1 MGESPGQEAW
11 EYALV
16 GCRVHGAGCRVFII
30 HHAPCNLQHKH
41 KVTKFTTLQKYSKVM
56 KIKRI
61 LIANR
66 GEIAVRIMKTARLMN
81 IETVAVRTAVE
92 PNAMYLSSADVIYDN
107 TEEVSEI
114 PVFLDIEKLIIIALK
129 TKADAVHPGYGFL
142 AENAYFAQ
150 KCMDNKIIFIG
161 PNPDAIYKMGNKTI
175 ARKIALS
182 GGIPM
187 AMGSEDN
194 IADQEEAVK
203 VAEKIGYP
211 VIIKAASGGGGRGM
225 RIVRRS
231 EEMEKMFIIA
241 SKEAEKAFND
251 PSVFI
256 EKYIE
261 NPKHIEFQILGDKH
275 GNVIH
280 LGERECSIQRKH
292 QKLIEEAPSCALDDN
307 LRNKM
312 GTMAVQ
318 IAKAVNYYSAGTVEF
333 LLDSDRNFYFME
345 MNTRIQVE
353 HPVTEIITGIDLI
366 EQQIRIAN
374 DENLKYRQEDI
385 KLKGWAIE
393 CRINAEDV
401 QAGFA
406 PDPGKIDSL
415 IMPADP
421 CVRVDTGVQAGSYI
435 VASYD
440 SMIAKLIVRG
450 KDRKEAIKHC
460 KMALDKVW
468 IKGTKTTLPFFRMLV
483 RHQKFQDGTF
493 TTAFIEKDLEKY
505 YFNSEY
511 EEMLAAW
518 LATKLFVEEN
528 LNDNSINIDFKH
540 GKEMSPWLLNKRI
553 NQF

>member
-1 MGESPGQEAW
+1 
-11 EYALV
+11 
-16 GCRVHGAGCRVFII
+16 
-30 HHAPCNLQHKH
+30 
-41 KVTKFTTLQKYSKVM
+41 M

-66 GEIAVRIMKTARLMN
+66 GEIAVRLMKTAQRMK
-81 IETVAVRTAVE
+81 IETVVVKTAVE
-92 PNAMYLSSADVIYDN
+92 PNAMYLAAADVIFDN
-107 TEEVSEI
+107 TEDNSEI
-114 PVFLDIEKLIIIALK
+114 PVFLNIEKLIAIALE
-129 TKADAVHPGYGFL
+129 TKANAIHPGYGFL

-150 KCMDNKIIFIG
+150 KCIDNNLIFIG
-161 PNPDAIYKMGNKTI
+161 PSPDAIYKMGNKTI
-175 ARKIALS
+175 ARKIALAS
-182 GGIPM
+182 GIPM
-187 AMGSEDN
+187 AMGSDGN
-194 IADQEEAVK
+194 IADEEEAALI
-203 VAEKIGYP
+203 AEKIGYP

-225 RIVRRS
+225 RIVRKA

-251 PSVFI
+251 PSVFV

-261 NPKHIEFQILGDKH
+261 NPKHIEFQILGDTK
-275 GNVIH
+275 GNIIH

-292 QKLIEEAPSCALDDN
+292 QKLLEEAPSGALDEK
-307 LRNKM
+307 LRKKM
-312 GTMAVQ
+312 GDMAVQ
-318 IAKAVNYYSAGTVEF
+318 IAKAVDYSSAGTVEF
-333 LLDSDRNFYFME
+333 LLDTDKNFYFME

-353 HPVTEIITGIDLI
+353 HPVTEIITGLDLI

-374 DENLKYRQEDI
+374 GEELRYKQNDI

-401 QAGFA
+401 QAGFS
-406 PDPGKIDSL
+406 PDPGKIENFN
-415 IMPADP
+415 MPSDP
-421 CVRVDTGVQAGSYI
+421 CVRVDTGVQAGSSI

-450 KDRKEAIKHC
+450 KDRKDAIKNC

-493 TTAFIEKDLEKY
+493 TTSFIEKDLEKF

-511 EEMLAAW
+511 EEMLGAW

-528 LNDNSINIDFKH
+528 LNDDSINVNFEH
-540 GKEMSPWLLNKRI
+540 GKTMSPWLLNKRI

>member
-1 MGESPGQEAW
+1 
-11 EYALV
+11 
-16 GCRVHGAGCRVFII
+16 
-30 HHAPCNLQHKH
+30 
-41 KVTKFTTLQKYSKVM
+41 M

-66 GEIAVRIMKTARLMN
+66 GEIAVRIMKTARMMD
-81 IETVAVRTAVE
+81 IETVAVKTVAE
-92 PNAMYLSSADVIYDN
+92 PGAMYLASADVVYDN
-107 TEEVSEI
+107 TEDIAEI
-114 PVFLDIEKLIIIALK
+114 PVFLDIEKLITIALK
-129 TKADAVHPGYGFL
+129 TKSDAIHPGYGFL

-150 KCMDNKIIFIG
+150 KCTDNKIAFIG
-161 PNPDAIYKMGNKTI
+161 PSPDAIYKMGNKTI
-175 ARKIALS
+175 ARKIALNN
-182 GGIPM
+182 GIPM
-187 AMGSEDN
+187 AMGSEGN
-194 IADQEEAVK
+194 IANESEAVS

-225 RIVRRS
+225 RIVRKS

-261 NPKHIEFQILGDKH
+261 NPKHIEFQVLGDTS

-292 QKLIEEAPSCALDDN
+292 QKLLEEAPSSALDDT
-307 LRNKM
+307 LREQM
-312 GTMAVQ
+312 GQIAVQ
-318 IAKAVNYYSAGTVEF
+318 IAKAVDYHSAGTVEF

-374 DENLKYRQEDI
+374 GEALAFKQEDI
-385 KLKGWAIE
+385 RLSGWAIE

-401 QAGFA
+401 QSGFA
-406 PDPGKIDSL
+406 PDPGKIVSL
-415 IMPADP
+415 NMPSDP
-421 CVRVDTGVQAGSYI
+421 CVRVDTGVQAGSSI

-450 KDRKEAIKHC
+450 KDRKEAIKNC

-468 IKGTKTTLPFFRMLV
+468 IKGTKTTLPFFRMLI
-483 RHQKFQDGTF
+483 RHQKFQDGSF

-505 YFNSEY
+505 YYNSEY

-518 LATKLFVEEN
+518 LATKLFIEEN
-528 LNDNSINIDFKH
+528 LNDNSINIDFKN
-540 GKEMSPWLLNKRI
+540 GKDISPWLLNKRI

>member
-1 MGESPGQEAW
+1 MLS
-11 EYALV
+11 
-16 GCRVHGAGCRVFII
+16 
-30 HHAPCNLQHKH
+30 
-41 KVTKFTTLQKYSKVM
+41 
-56 KIKRI
+56 IKWGI
-61 LIANR
+61 
-66 GEIAVRIMKTARLMN
+66 RLL
-81 IETVAVRTAVE
+81 
-92 PNAMYLSSADVIYDN
+92 P
-107 TEEVSEI
+107 
-114 PVFLDIEKLIIIALK
+114 EKLPSR
-129 TKADAVHPGYGFL
+129 VVYQWP
-142 AENAYFAQ
+142 
-150 KCMDNKIIFIG
+150 
-161 PNPDAIYKMGNKTI
+161 
-175 ARKIALS
+175 S
-182 GGIPM
+182 
-187 AMGSEDN
+187 GSEGN
-194 IADQEEAVK
+194 ISNEEEAV
-203 VAEKIGYP
+203 VIADKIGYP

-225 RIVRRS
+225 RIVRRAD
-231 EEMEKMFIIA
+231 EMEKMFIVA

-261 NPKHIEFQILGDKH
+261 NPKHIEFQILGDKK

-292 QKLIEEAPSCALDDN
+292 QKLLEEAPSCALDN
-307 LRNKM
+307 KLREEM

-333 LLDSDRNFYFME
+333 LLDSDKNFYFME

-353 HPVTEIITGIDLI
+353 HPVTEVVTGIDLV

-374 DENLKYRQEDI
+374 GEELRFKQEDI
-385 KLKGWAIE
+385 KFKGWAIE

-406 PDPGKIDSL
+406 PDPGKIESL
-415 IMPADP
+415 SMPSDP
-421 CVRVDTGVQAGSYI
+421 FVRIDTGIQAGSSI

-440 SMIAKLIVRG
+440 SMIAKLIVSG
-450 KDRKEAIKHC
+450 KNRKEAIKNC

-493 TTAFIEKDLEKY
+493 TTSFIEKDLEKY

-518 LATKLFVEEN
+518 LATKLFIEEN
-528 LNDNSINIDFKH
+528 LNDARINVDSENT
-540 GKEMSPWLLNKRI
+540 KEMSPWLLNKRI

>member
-1 MGESPGQEAW
+1 
-11 EYALV
+11 
-16 GCRVHGAGCRVFII
+16 
-30 HHAPCNLQHKH
+30 
-41 KVTKFTTLQKYSKVM
+41 M

-66 GEIAVRIMKTARLMN
+66 GEIAIRIMKTARIMK

-92 PNAMYLSSADVIYDN
+92 PNAMYLSYADVVYDN
-107 TEEVSEI
+107 TEEVADI
-114 PVFLDIEKLIIIALK
+114 PVFLDIDKLITIALK

-142 AENAYFAQ
+142 AENAYFAD
-150 KCMDNKIIFIG
+150 KCIDNKINFIG
-161 PNPDAIYKMGNKTI
+161 PSPDAIYKMGNKTI
-175 ARKIALS
+175 ARRIALAQK
-182 GGIPM
+182 IPM
-187 AMGSEDN
+187 AMGSEGN
-194 IADQEEAVK
+194 ISNEDEAVK
-203 VAEKIGYP
+203 IAEKIGYP

-225 RIVRRS
+225 RIVRRT
-231 EEMEKMFIIA
+231 EDMEKSFIIA

-261 NPKHIEFQILGDKH
+261 NPKHIEFQILGDKK

-292 QKLIEEAPSCALDDN
+292 QKLLEEAPSGALDEK
-307 LRNKM
+307 LRKLM
-312 GTMAVQ
+312 GDMAVQ

-333 LLDSDRNFYFME
+333 LLDSDKKFYFME

-374 DENLKYRQEDI
+374 GEELKFKQSDI
-385 KLKGWAIE
+385 KLEGWAIE

-406 PDPGKIDSL
+406 PDPGKIEKLNMPDDSY
-415 IMPADP
+415 
-421 CVRVDTGVQAGSYI
+421 VRVDTGIQAGSTI
-435 VASYD
+435 VSSYD
-440 SMIAKLIVRG
+440 SMIAKLIVKG
-450 KDRKEAIKHC
+450 KDRKEALLNC
-460 KMALDKVW
+460 KKALDKVW

-483 RHQKFQDGTF
+483 RHPKFQSGNF
-493 TTAFIEKDLEKY
+493 TTAFIEKDLEKFY
-505 YFNSEY
+505 YNAEY
-511 EEMLAAW
+511 EELLAAW
-518 LATKLFVEEN
+518 LATKLFIEEN
-528 LNDNSINIDFKH
+528 LSDDSINIDFK
-540 GKEMSPWLLNKRI
+540 KSREMSPWLLNKRI

>member
-1 MGESPGQEAW
+1 M
-11 EYALV
+11 
-16 GCRVHGAGCRVFII
+16 I
-30 HHAPCNLQHKH
+30 
-41 KVTKFTTLQKYSKVM
+41 

-66 GEIAVRIMKTARLMN
+66 GEIAVRIMKTARMMN
-81 IETVAVRTAVE
+81 IETVAVKTAVE
-92 PNAMYLSSADVIYDN
+92 PNAMYLSSADVVYDN
-107 TEEVSEI
+107 TEDSSEI
-114 PVFLDIEKLIIIALK
+114 PVFLDIEKLIAIALK
-129 TKADAVHPGYGFL
+129 TKANAIHPGYGFL

-150 KCMDNKIIFIG
+150 KCVDNKIIFIG
-161 PNPDAIYKMGNKTI
+161 PSPDAIYKMGNKTI
-175 ARKIALS
+175 ARKIALA

-187 AMGSEDN
+187 ATGSEGN
-194 IADQEEAVK
+194 ISDEEEAIVI
-203 VAEKIGYP
+203 AEKIGYP

-225 RIVRRS
+225 RIVRKA

-251 PSVFI
+251 PSVFV

-261 NPKHIEFQILGDKH
+261 NPKHIEFQILGDTK
-275 GNVIH
+275 GNIIH

-292 QKLIEEAPSCALDDN
+292 QKLLEEAPSSALDYN
-307 LRNKM
+307 LREKM
-312 GTMAVQ
+312 GKLAVQ
-318 IAKAVNYYSAGTVEF
+318 IAKAVDYYSAGTVEF
-333 LLDSDRNFYFME
+333 LLDSEKNFYFME

-374 DENLKYRQEDI
+374 GEELKFRQEDI
-385 KLKGWAIE
+385 KLTGWAIE

-406 PDPGKIDSL
+406 PDPGKIVSLYMPSDS
-415 IMPADP
+415 
-421 CVRVDTGVQAGSYI
+421 CVRVDTGVQAGSSI

-440 SMIAKLIVRG
+440 SMIAKLIVKG
-450 KDRKEAIKHC
+450 KDRKEAIKNC

-483 RHQKFQDGTF
+483 RHQKFQDGSF
-493 TTAFIEKDLEKY
+493 TTAFIEKDLDKFY
-505 YFNSEY
+505 LNSEY

-528 LNDNSINIDFKH
+528 LNDDSITINFEH

>member
-1 MGESPGQEAW
+1 
-11 EYALV
+11 
-16 GCRVHGAGCRVFII
+16 
-30 HHAPCNLQHKH
+30 
-41 KVTKFTTLQKYSKVM
+41 M
-56 KIKRI
+56 KIRKI

-66 GEIAVRIMKTARLMN
+66 GEIAIRIMKTAKLMK
-81 IETVAVRTAVE
+81 ISTVAVKTVFE
-92 PNAMYLSSADVIYDN
+92 PNAMYLSFADEIYDN
-107 TEEVSEI
+107 TEGTTEI
-114 PVFLDIEKLIIIALK
+114 PVFLDIQKLISIAAS
-129 TKADAVHPGYGFL
+129 TGANAIHPGYGFL

-150 KCMDNKIIFIG
+150 KCIENKIIFIG
-161 PNPDAIYKMGNKTI
+161 PSPDSIYKMGNKTI
-175 ARKIALS
+175 ARRIALAS
-182 GGIPM
+182 GIPM
-187 AMGSEDN
+187 ATGSQGN
-194 IADQEEAVK
+194 IADEEEAIT
-203 VAEKIGYP
+203 VACKIGYP

-225 RIVRRS
+225 RIVRRP
-231 EEMEKMFIIA
+231 EEMEKMFNIA

-261 NPKHIEFQILGDKH
+261 NPKHIEFQVLGDQK

-292 QKLIEEAPSCALDDN
+292 QKLLEEAPSSALDEE

-312 GTMAVQ
+312 GSLAVQ
-318 IAKAVNYYSAGTVEF
+318 IAKAVDYYSAGTVEF

-374 DENLKYRQEDI
+374 GEDLKFRQEDI
-385 KLKGWAIE
+385 RLKGWAIE

-406 PDPGKIDSL
+406 PDPGTIQSL
-415 IMPADP
+415 SMPGDP
-421 CVRVDTGVQAGSYI
+421 WVRVDTGVQAGSSI
-435 VASYD
+435 VANFD
-440 SMIAKLIVRG
+440 SMIAKLIVSG
-450 KDRKEAIKHC
+450 KDRKDAIKNC

-483 RHQKFQDGTF
+483 RHEKFINGSF

-505 YFNSEY
+505 YYNSEY

-528 LNDNSINIDFKH
+528 LSDDSINVDFGH
-540 GKEMSPWLLNKRI
+540 GKEISPWLLNKRI

>member
-1 MGESPGQEAW
+1 
-11 EYALV
+11 
-16 GCRVHGAGCRVFII
+16 
-30 HHAPCNLQHKH
+30 
-41 KVTKFTTLQKYSKVM
+41 M

-66 GEIAVRIMKTARLMN
+66 GEIAIRIMKTAHLMG
-81 IETVAVRTAVE
+81 IETVVIKTAIE
-92 PNAMYLSSADVIYDN
+92 PNAMYLLSADVIYDN
-107 TEEVSEI
+107 TEDTSEI
-114 PVFLDIEKLIIIALK
+114 PVFLDIEKLIGIAIK
-129 TKADAVHPGYGFL
+129 TDANAVHPGYGFL

-150 KCMDNKIIFIG
+150 KCIDNKIIFIG
-161 PNPDAIYKMGNKTI
+161 PSPDAIYKMGNKTI
-175 ARKIALS
+175 ARKIALA

-187 AMGSEDN
+187 AMGSEGN
-194 IADQEEAVK
+194 IANEEEAIEI
-203 VAEKIGYP
+203 AEKIGYP

-225 RIVRRS
+225 RIVRKS
-231 EEMEKMFIIA
+231 EEMGKMFTIA

-251 PSVFI
+251 SSVFV

-261 NPKHIEFQILGDKH
+261 NPKHIEFQILGDTK

-292 QKLIEEAPSCALDDN
+292 QKLLEEAPSCALTES
-307 LRNKM
+307 LRKEM
-312 GTMAVQ
+312 GSMAVQ
-318 IAKAVNYYSAGTVEF
+318 IAKAVEYHSAGTVEF
-333 LLDSDRNFYFME
+333 LLDSDKKFYFME

-353 HPVTEIITGIDLI
+353 HPVTEFITGVDLI

-374 DENLKYRQEDI
+374 GETLTYKQSDI
-385 KLKGWAIE
+385 KLEGWAIE

-406 PDPGKIDSL
+406 PDPGKIES
-415 IMPADP
+415 ISMPTAP
-421 CVRVDTGVQAGSYI
+421 YIRVDTGVQTGSSI

-440 SMIAKLIVRG
+440 SMIAKLIVKG
-450 KDRKEAIKHC
+450 KDRKDAIKNC

-468 IKGTKTTLPFFRMLV
+468 VKGTKTTLPFFRLLM
-483 RHQKFQDGTF
+483 RHPKFQDGSF

-505 YFNSEY
+505 YFNSDY

-528 LNDNSINIDFKH
+528 LNDDSINVDFKH